1 MLGTSH
7 RPRRGLGWLVA
18 LALIVAPGLPAAAAP
33 GHQVIV
39 SADPADWTP
48 HVRGGQVNAIAVV
61 GNKVIVGGTFTEVRR
76 STQSTFLPRNAIFA
90 FDRLTGAIDTSF
102 VPVLDGAVEA
112 LAVAPDEQSVFVAG
126 SFNTV
131 NGTSRRKVA
140 RVNVANGQLVTSFSA
155 NASSKVLD
163 LAVLGNRLFMAGAF
177 DTVKGQPFQ
186 GLAAVDVASGTPD
199 PGVSFTFTN
208 PWKGTARVLKI
219 DITPDGSRLVAIGN
233 FRLVSGTDRQ
243 QIVMFDLTS
252 SPVTIANWHTS
263 QFPQVNAATSA
274 SWCASSFDTYL
285 RDVAFSPDGSFFVVG
300 ATGAYR
306 AMRLCD
312 TATRWETS
320 ATGSNLTPTWVD
332 WSGGDTTTAVT
343 ITEKAV
349 YVGGHQ
355 RFWNNPYRG
364 DNAGPG
370 AVSREGIAA
379 LDPMNGLPFTWNPVR
394 NPRGVGVFALLA
406 TPDGLWVGSDTD
418 DIGGEFH
425 GKLALMPIDGGT
437 QVPQIEAVGL
447 PNDLYDLEVGGA
459 MVRRSY
465 DGTTFDARQTVATG
479 VDWGSARGAFVL
491 NDQLYYGWSDGR
503 LYRRSFDGNS
513 VGPQTAV
520 DLHGLETQPPSNFLI
535 PGTTTR
541 IPAFTTHL
549 ASASGMFYDQGRLYY
564 TVRNEPRLY
573 YRYFTPESEIVGADL
588 FVASTSGVSWAQ
600 VSGMTLVGGQLYFGS
615 TNGNLSRIA
624 FAGGQVGGSATVVG
638 GPAIDGYNWN
648 VRDLFLF
655 GETTGGP
662 DITPPTQPG
671 EPSGVATSSSTI
683 DLTWAASSDDQS
695 SEITYRVYRDGGP
708 SPVGTVVSSSTT
720 TVSLTDTGLAAGS
733 THTYRVDARDQAL
746 NTSQLSPASDPI
758 TTFSGGGAIFS
769 DAFASG
775 NFAAWT
781 TATNLSI
788 DNSTGGVAPPSARGT
803 PSSQAA
809 FARRDLGGTFSSVCL
824 SEAVNL
830 TQSGDAVS
838 LMRLRTASG
847 GPITRVFVTGP
858 GVLTLRSDF
867 AGTQQSSGTALPAG
881 WNTVEL
887 CGAVGTAGSWTLY
900 LNGTP
905 ILEDWVADS
914 GTTPVGRIEI
924 GDTTAK
930 TWSGNFDDVVLD
942 STPG

>member
-1 MLGTSH
+1 MLQRSRSRH
-7 RPRRGLGWLVA
+7 WLGWVVA
-18 LALIVAPGLPAAAAP
+18 LAVIVATGVPAAAAP

-48 HVRGGQVNAIAVV
+48 HVRGGQVNAIVVV

-76 STQSTFLPRNAIFA
+76 SNQSTFLPRNAIFA

-112 LAVAPDEQSVFVAG
+112 LAVAPDGQSVFVGG

-140 RVNVANGQLVTSFSA
+140 RLNVANGQLVTSFSA
-155 NASSKVLD
+155 NTNGKVLD
-163 LAVLGNRLFMAGAF
+163 LAVLGNRLFMAGSF
-177 DTVKGQPFQ
+177 STVKALPFQ
-186 GLAAVDVASGTPD
+186 ALAAVDVASGTPD
-199 PGVSFTFTN
+199 PGVNFTFTD
-208 PWKGTARVLKI
+208 PRQGPVRVVKI
-219 DITPDGSRLVAIGN
+219 DVTPDGSRLVAIGN
-233 FRLVSGTDRQ
+233 FRLVSGADRQ

-263 QFPQVNAATSA
+263 QFPQVNPGNGTA
-274 SWCASSFDTYL
+274 WCSGGFDTYM
-285 RDVAFSPDGSFFVVG
+285 RDVAFSPDGSYFVVG
-300 ATGAYR
+300 TTGAYR

-312 TATRWETS
+312 TASRWETS
-320 ATGSNLTPTWVD
+320 ATGSNLNPTWAD
-332 WSGGDTTTAVT
+332 WTGGDTTTAIA

-355 RFWNNPYRG
+355 RWWNNPYRA
-364 DNAGPG
+364 DNPGPG

-394 NPRGVGVFALLA
+394 NPRGVGVFAMLA

-465 DGTTFDARQTVATG
+465 DGTAFGPRQTVPTG
-479 VDWGSARGAFVL
+479 VDWGPARGAFVL
-491 NDQLYYGWSDGR
+491 NDRLYYGLSDGR
-503 LYRRSFDGNS
+503 LYWRSFDGNT

-520 DLHGLETQPPSNFLI
+520 DLHGLETQPPSNFVI

-549 ASASGMFYDQGRLYY
+549 ANASGMFYDQGRLYY

-573 YRYFTPESEIVGADL
+573 YRYLTPESEIVGADL
-588 FVASTSGVSWAQ
+588 FVASTSGVNWAQ
-600 VSGMTLVGGQLYFGS
+600 VSGMALVGGQLYFGS
-615 TNGNLSRIA
+615 TSGSLSRIA
-624 FAGGQVGGSATVVG
+624 FANGQVSGSATVVG
-638 GPAIDGYNWN
+638 GPTLDGYNWN
-648 VRDLFLF
+648 VRGLFLF
-655 GETTGGP
+655 GETIGGP
-662 DITPPTQPG
+662 DITPPSQPG
-671 EPSGVATSSSTI
+671 KPSGVATSSSTI
-683 DLTWAASSDDQS
+683 DLTWTASTDDQS
-695 SEITYRVYRDGGP
+695 SEITYRVYRDGGG
-708 SPVGTVVSSSTT
+708 SPIGTVVSSSTT
-720 TVSLTDTGLAAGS
+720 TVSFTDTGLASGS

-758 TTFSGGGAIFS
+758 TTFSGGGAFFS
-769 DAFASG
+769 DSFASG
-775 NFAAWT
+775 DFGAWT
-781 TATNLSI
+781 SVTNLSI
-788 DNSTGGVAPPSARGT
+788 DTTTGGAAPPSARGT
-803 PSSQAA
+803 PAGQTA

-824 SEAVNL
+824 SEMVNL

-867 AGTQQSSGTALPAG
+867 AGTQQSSGTTLPVG
-881 WNTVEL
+881 WNRVEL
-887 CGAVGTAGSWTLY
+887 CGTVGTAGAWTLY
-900 LNGTP
+900 LNGTA
-905 ILEDWVADS
+905 IVQDWVADT
-914 GTTPVGRIEI
+914 GTSPVGRIEI

-930 TWSGNFDDVVLD
+930 TWSGNLDDVVLD